1 MITRIWRGWAPTA
14 TADDYQRHY
23 ETEVSEHLHLVSG
36 FRGARLL
43 RQEAGQEVMFTSI
56 AFFTSLDAV
65 RGFAGDDY
73 EVAVVEEAARR
84 ALSHWDERVSHHDVV
99 AVLGSPA

>member
-1 MITRIWRGWAPTA
+1 MA

-23 ETEVSEHLHLVSG
+23 ETEVNEHLHLVSG

-43 RQEAGQEVMFTSI
+43 RQEDGQEVMFTSI
-56 AFFTSLDAV
+56 TFFTSLDAL

-84 ALSHWDERVSHHDVV
+84 ALSRWDEWVSHHEVV

>member
-23 ETEVSEHLHLVSG
+23 ETEVSEHLHLVGG

-43 RQEAGQEVMFTSI
+43 RQEDGEEVMFTSI

-73 EVAVVEEAARR
+73 EVAVVEEDGRR
-84 ALSHWDERVSHHDVV
+84 ALSRWDERVSHHEVV
-99 AVLGSPA
+99 AVLDSPG

>member
-23 ETEVSEHLHLVSG
+23 ETEVNENLRSVSG

-43 RQEAGQEVMFTSI
+43 RSQDGQEMMFTSI
-56 AFFTSLDAV
+56 TFFTSLDAV

-73 EVAVVEEAARR
+73 EVAVVEEDARR
-84 ALSHWDERVSHHDVV
+84 ALSRWDERVSHHEVV
-99 AVLGSPA
+99 AVLDSPA